1 MYNISTK
8 RRSLLPSPSSSN
20 NNNDSNSNNDN
31 QNNTDLSL
39 TIALEK
45 KINLAVE
52 DFNTDKFYELIL
64 RNRLSNENTLTICD
78 YVITM
83 KREVNPRLNSKKY
96 TIQFLAELSKTVG
109 IEKKFI
115 DMTREDV
122 LLYLD
127 KCRKLENQD
136 PLHKWIGSYNTKF
149 AVLSRFF
156 KWLYYPNVEDPNRRS
171 ELSKLERKPDCIIG
185 ISRLKRKAVTNLPIS
200 GHKKM
205 IWYF

>member
-8 RRSLLPSPSSSN
+8 RRSLSPSSPPSSSNDNNNN
-20 NNNDSNSNNDN
+20 NNNDSNNSNNDN
-31 QNNTDLSL
+31 HNNNTDLSSL
-39 TIALEK
+39 TIVLEK
-45 KINLAVE
+45 KINLALE

-64 RNRLSNENTLTICD
+64 RDRNRLSNENALTICD

-83 KREVNPRLNSKKY
+83 KREINPRLNSKKY

-127 KCRKLENQD
+127 KCRKSENED
-136 PLHKWIGSYNTKF
+136 PLHKWIGSYNTK
-149 AVLSRFF
+149 L
-156 KWLYYPNVEDPNRRS
+156 
-171 ELSKLERKPDCIIG
+171 
-185 ISRLKRKAVTNLPIS
+185 
-200 GHKKM
+200 
-205 IWYF
+205 

>member
-64 RNRLSNENTLTICD
+64 RDRNRLSNENALTICD

-127 KCRKLENQD
+127 VSQ
-136 PLHKWIGSYNTKF
+136 
-149 AVLSRFF
+149 A
-156 KWLYYPNVEDPNRRS
+156 
-171 ELSKLERKPDCIIG
+171 RKP
-185 ISRLKRKAVTNLPIS
+185 RPIAQ
-200 GHKKM
+200 
-205 IWYF
+205 